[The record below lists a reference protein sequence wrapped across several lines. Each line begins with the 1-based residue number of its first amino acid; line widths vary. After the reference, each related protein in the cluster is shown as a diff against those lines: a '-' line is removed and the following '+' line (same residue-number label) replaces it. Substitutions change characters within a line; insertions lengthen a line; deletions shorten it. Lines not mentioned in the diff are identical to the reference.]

1 MSLESISISDVMTK
15 NVKVEEQNQNIF
27 ALSKIM
33 SDNNIGSVIV
43 IDNHNTR
50 NPVGIVTE
58 RDIIRIVGTL
68 KPDLMQ
74 TPVKELMTHPI
85 IPLSSQAT
93 VADAI
98 KLMNERKIRRI
109 PIVDK
114 NNKLVG
120 IVTENDIFKIVA
132 NSKDLLTSIVD
143 STSNIA
149 QKSIHDEFLQFWFSN
164 SFIK

>member
-1 MSLESISISDVMTK
+1 MSLESISVSDVMTK
-15 NVKVEEQNQNIF
+15 DVKVEEQNQNIF

-58 RDIIRIVGTL
+58 RDIIRILGTL
-68 KPDLMQ
+68 KPDLIQ
-74 TPVKELMTHPI
+74 TPAKELMTHPI

-143 STSNIA
+143 SNSNIA
-149 QKSIHDEFLQFWFSN
+149 QKSMNNEFLQFWFSN

>member
-1 MSLESISISDVMTK
+1 MSLESISVSDVMTK
-15 NVKVEEQNQNIF
+15 DVKVEEQNQNIF

-33 SDNNIGSVIV
+33 SDNNIGSVII

-58 RDIIRIVGTL
+58 RDIIRILGTL

-149 QKSIHDEFLQFWFSN
+149 QKSMHNEFLQFWFSN